1 MNEPHNSNG
10 NCYLR
15 PDPSLF
21 QIKKIPKVENV
32 NKNLHP
38 IWKKK
43 TQKKSKSGKFF
54 LLFGSFWLCRPYRKR
69 FIPCVS
75 VYSRHSQLM

>member
-21 QIKKIPKVENV
+21 QIKKYQKSRMLIKICIQFGRR
-32 NKNLHP
+32 KH
-38 IWKKK
+38 KKK
-43 TQKKSKSGKFF
+43 VKAENSFYCLVVFGYADHIERN
-54 LLFGSFWLCRPYRKR
+54 LFH
-69 FIPCVS
+69 VS
-75 VYSRHSQLM
+75 VCIHVILS